1 MSTIGQQWKGGS
13 GKKYE
18 FTVYSVDTIFDRGQN
33 GNYIF
38 AKLVNNIWQAVY
50 IGEGD
55 LRERT
60 ETHKYNGCVLQKGAT
75 HIHARINSD
84 EQSRKDE
91 ETDLLVEYLEAY
103 EPSGCN
109 VKIGG

>member
-1 MSTIGQQWKGGS
+1 MSQIRHYWKGSS

-18 FTVYSVDTIFDRGQN
+18 FTVYSVDTMFDLGQK

-38 AKLVNNIWQAVY
+38 AKVVNDIWQAVY

-60 ETHKYNGCVLQKGAT
+60 ESHKYNSYVLQKGAT
-75 HIHARINSD
+75 HIHVHINND

-91 ETDLLVEYLEAY
+91 ETDLLVENLEAY
-103 EPSGCN
+103 EPKGCN